1 VTDVISERPAPAP
14 KPQGRRRAD
23 QGTANSAEALDV
35 VATTTNTRG
44 WIALVTMALVVAL
57 GVGWAFVGTIPQQI
71 QSQGVLSSRSET
83 FTVVAG
89 YSGAVT
95 VNVSSGQN
103 LAAGA
108 TVATVLPFG
117 APAGTKPTPV
127 KLAVA
132 AQVQDVLVRQG
143 QGVQPSDTIMVVVPS
158 DDNAVDDKVVT
169 YLSADDAA
177 NFKVGSTVQVELI
190 DPATS
195 APAATDAT
203 VTAVAQAPSTD
214 EAIIATLK
222 SEQLAKSVLDK
233 GNGAGYRVDL
243 QLNGVA
249 ELPSDERP
257 VPGQIVTITN
267 TYARPHPVELLFG
280 DAS

>member
-14 KPQGRRRAD
+14 KPQERRAAD

-44 WIALVTMALVVAL
+44 WIALVTMALVVL
-57 GVGWAFVGTIPQQI
+57 GGVVWAFVGTIPQQI
-71 QSQGVLSSRSET
+71 QAQGVLSSRSAV
-83 FTVVAG
+83 FTVVSG
-89 YSGAVT
+89 YAGAVT
-95 VNVSSGQN
+95 VNVSAGQD

-108 TVATVLPFG
+108 TAATVMPFG

-127 KLAVA
+127 KVPVA
-132 AQVQDVLVRQG
+132 GQVQDILVRQG
-143 QGVQPSDTIMVVVPS
+143 QGVAPQDSILVVIPSNDTT
-158 DDNAVDDKVVT
+158 VDDKIVT

-177 NFKVGSTVQVELI
+177 NFKLGATVQVELI

-195 APAATDAT
+195 APAGTAAT

-214 EAIIATLK
+214 QAIVATLK

-243 QLNGVA
+243 QLEGVA
-249 ELPSDERP
+249 ALAADERP

-280 DAS
+280 DKS